1 MPQTQTIE
9 YPRYI
14 SISEGIEI
22 AKKLVGTFKGNA
34 ISKDALANMLNH
46 KNSTSGTFLVKLSDL
61 KKLGIIEGRGDS
73 FSTTEVAK
81 KIAIPTDENEKNSA
95 IREMINNVRIL
106 TQLYENLHSDTAPTD
121 NDILIQL
128 INITHKD
135 RAMIRPLVA
144 EISKLYKDALPYI
157 SMATSTS
164 SIQMQR
170 PTSVNNPSPN
180 LNEILQSTDILQ
192 IKDDGI
198 VMNIKKDKEHLET
211 AKELLE
217 FYIKKI
223 PKSK

>member
-1 MPQTQTIE
+1 MPQTQIIE

-34 ISKDALANMLNH
+34 ISKDTLANMLNH
-46 KNSTSGTFLVKLSDL
+46 KNSSSGTFLVKLSDL

-73 FSTTEVAK
+73 FSTTDVAK
-81 KIAIPTDENEKNSA
+81 KIAIPTDENEKNTA
-95 IREMINNVRIL
+95 IREMINNIRIL
-106 TQLYENLHSDTAPTD
+106 TQLYENLHSNTAPTD

-135 RAMIRPLVA
+135 KAIIQPLVA
-144 EISKLYKDALPYI
+144 EISKLYKDALPYL
-157 SMATSTS
+157 SMATPAPSM
-164 SIQMQR
+164 QMQR
-170 PTSVNNPSPN
+170 PTLVSNPSPIQ
-180 LNEILQSTDILQ
+180 NEMLQPSDVLQ
-192 IKDDGI
+192 IKDEGI

-223 PKSK
+223 PKK